1 MDDVIGFS
9 NFMIPFMTVMMVL
22 FFLTFIATIGLIIFM
37 IVRTVSEQKKNDSQ
51 PKLTV
56 PATVLSK
63 RTDLYRRRNMGIGS
77 TVYFVTF
84 QVQSGDRIELHLS
97 GRDFGLL
104 QEGDR
109 GSLTFRGREFLGFTR
124 EG

>member
-1 MDDVIGFS
+1 MDDVIEFS
-9 NFMIPFMTVMMVL
+9 SFMIPFMVVMTVL
-22 FFLTFIATIGLIIFM
+22 FFLAFAATVGLMIFI
-37 IVRTVSEQKKNDSQ
+37 IVRSVSEQKKNDSQ

-63 RTDLYRRRNMGIGS
+63 RTDLYRRRSMGMGS

-84 QVQSGDRIELHLS
+84 QVQSGDRVELHLS
-97 GRDFGLL
+97 GHEFGLL

-109 GSLTFRGREFLGFTR
+109 GSLTFRGREFIGFTR

>member
-1 MDDVIGFS
+1 MDELMGFS
-9 NFMIPFMTVMMVL
+9 SFMIPFMAVMTVL
-22 FFLTFIATIGLIIFM
+22 FFLTFIATIGLMIFM
-37 IVRTVSEQKKNDSQ
+37 IVRSVSAQKKNDSQ

-56 PATVLSK
+56 PATVISK
-63 RTDLYRRRNMGIGS
+63 RTDLYRRRNMGMGS

-97 GRDFGLL
+97 GQEFGLL

-109 GSLTFRGREFLGFTR
+109 DSLTFRGREFIGFTR

>member
-1 MDDVIGFS
+1 MDELMGFS
-9 NFMIPFMTVMMVL
+9 NFMIPFMAVMTVL
-22 FFLTFIATIGLIIFM
+22 FFLTFAATIGLMIFM
-37 IVRTVSEQKKNDSQ
+37 IVRSVSAQKKNDSQ

-56 PATVLSK
+56 PATVISK

-97 GRDFGLL
+97 GQEFGLL

-109 GSLTFRGREFLGFTR
+109 GSLTFRGREFIGFTR